1 MQQPSYKYIDRRRP
15 SVAGQVSA
23 INQKET
29 LYNKIK
35 VGGKTL
41 SDDAFFDVDY
51 YLKPTN
57 RPFDKDKVL
66 KAIAARDLKTL
77 RRISEYFFN
86 KSGIYERLCKYM
98 AYMYKYDYFVTPVIR
113 DTSLA
118 EKKIIEGWY
127 TSCLLLENCQIKKQ
141 LGKIALKVIK
151 NGCYYGYKQEQ
162 KMQVFLQELPVDYCR
177 SRYNWNGNPAVE
189 FNVRYFD
196 DVISDVDYRVR
207 VLKLFPK
214 EIQQAYIKYKNG
226 KLPKDVMSDETGWVL
241 LDPTKTVKFNVSDN
255 DFPMFISIV
264 PHLLDLEDAQE
275 IDNQKMKQ
283 QLLRIIIQKF
293 PLDKNNDL
301 VFDIDEMNAFHNM
314 AVNMIGDA
322 IGVDVLSTLAD
333 VHVEDM
339 SDNNNVSAVD
349 QLEKV
354 ERTVYNEG
362 GVSQMQFNSDGNI
375 ALDKSIGND
384 EATMRDLL
392 LQFEDY
398 LQGIL
403 RPLNKNPKRLYYAV
417 DILPTTIYNFKDYAQ
432 AYKDLTMLG
441 YSKLLPAV
449 ALGQKQ
455 TTVIAAAIFENKTM
469 KLDEV
474 FIAPRMSSTM
484 TSDSG
489 KEEDG
494 EVGEQPGAS
503 SGSEGGRPEL
513 PDDEKS
519 EKTIQNRES
528 M

>member
-1 MQQPSYKYIDRRRP
+1 
-15 SVAGQVSA
+15 
-23 INQKET
+23 
-29 LYNKIK
+29 
-35 VGGKTL
+35 
-41 SDDAFFDVDY
+41 
-51 YLKPTN
+51 
-57 RPFDKDKVL
+57 
-66 KAIAARDLKTL
+66 
-77 RRISEYFFN
+77 
-86 KSGIYERLCKYM
+86 
-98 AYMYKYDYFVTPVIR
+98 
-113 DTSLA
+113 
-118 EKKIIEGWY
+118 
-127 TSCLLLENCQIKKQ
+127 
-141 LGKIALKVIK
+141 
-151 NGCYYGYKQEQ
+151 
-162 KMQVFLQELPVDYCR
+162 
-177 SRYNWNGNPAVE
+177 
-189 FNVRYFD
+189 
-196 DVISDVDYRVR
+196 
-207 VLKLFPK
+207 
-214 EIQQAYIKYKNG
+214 
-226 KLPKDVMSDETGWVL
+226 
-241 LDPTKTVKFNVSDN
+241 
-255 DFPMFISIV
+255 
-264 PHLLDLEDAQE
+264 
-275 IDNQKMKQ
+275 MKQ

-489 KEEDG
+489 KEE
-494 EVGEQPGAS
+494 EVDKQPGAS